1 MKNIKLFLSE
11 TVNIVWN
18 TVKICVGFSLIAGL
32 LIPLVA
38 VTLRILWDEF
48 NFFWGLI

>member
-1 MKNIKLFLSE
+1 MKNLKTFLSE
-11 TVNIVWN
+11 TGSIVWN
-18 TVKICVGFSLIAGL
+18 AVKICVGFGLIAGL

-48 NFFWGLI
+48 NFFWSLI

>member
-1 MKNIKLFLSE
+1 MKNLKTILSE
-11 TVNIVWN
+11 TVGVVWN
-18 TVKICVGFSLIAGL
+18 AAKICLGFGLIAGL

-48 NFFWGLI
+48 NFFWSLI